1 MQKLARDIK
10 ERDFKN
16 VYLLTGEEDYLR
28 KQYRDRLAGAMAD
41 VHDTMNYHYF
51 EGKNTIPEKLIDLAE
66 TMPFLA
72 ERRVIVV
79 ENSGFFKSAQDK
91 LADYLKQLPETSFFI
106 FVEPQVDKRGKLY
119 KACKDVGYIAEFNIQ
134 DEQTLRRWILGR
146 LNKEQ
151 KLITERALAVFME
164 RTGSDMENIASE
176 LEKLLCYTLEKPDI
190 TEADVDAICTR
201 QINNRIFDMIEAVA
215 SKRQEAAL
223 ELYYD
228 LLALKEPPMR
238 ILFLIGRQF
247 NLLLQVKE
255 LKAKGYDNRK
265 IGEKTGLHSF
275 IAGKYVSQASRFKKE
290 ELREAL
296 EACVDTDEAV
306 KSGRL
311 NDTMGVELLI
321 VRYSSGVNKNSNA
334 G

>member
-10 ERDFKN
+10 EQDFKN

-41 VHDTMNYHYF
+41 VRDTMNYHYF

-151 KLITERALAVFME
+151 KLITERALPVVME
-164 RTGSDMENIASE
+164 RTGSDRDKNAS
-176 LEKLLCYTLEKPDI
+176 
-190 TEADVDAICTR
+190 
-201 QINNRIFDMIEAVA
+201 
-215 SKRQEAAL
+215 
-223 ELYYD
+223 
-228 LLALKEPPMR
+228 
-238 ILFLIGRQF
+238 
-247 NLLLQVKE
+247 
-255 LKAKGYDNRK
+255 
-265 IGEKTGLHSF
+265 
-275 IAGKYVSQASRFKKE
+275 
-290 ELREAL
+290 
-296 EACVDTDEAV
+296 
-306 KSGRL
+306 
-311 NDTMGVELLI
+311 
-321 VRYSSGVNKNSNA
+321 
-334 G
+334 

>member
-1 MQKLARDIK
+1 M
-10 ERDFKN
+10 
-16 VYLLTGEEDYLR
+16 
-28 KQYRDRLAGAMAD
+28 
-41 VHDTMNYHYF
+41 
-51 EGKNTIPEKLIDLAE
+51 
-66 TMPFLA
+66 
-72 ERRVIVV
+72 
-79 ENSGFFKSAQDK
+79 
-91 LADYLKQLPETSFFI
+91 
-106 FVEPQVDKRGKLY
+106 DKRGRLY

-238 ILFLIGRQF
+238 ILFLIARQY
-247 NLLLQVKE
+247 NLLYQTKLFKE
-255 LKAKGYDNRK
+255 KGYDNK
-265 IGEKTGLHSF
+265 S
-275 IAGKYVSQASRFKKE
+275 IATK
-290 ELREAL
+290 LRL
-296 EACVDTDEAV
+296 
-306 KSGRL
+306 
-311 NDTMGVELLI
+311 
-321 VRYSSGVNKNSNA
+321 
-334 G
+334 

>member
-10 ERDFKN
+10 EQDFKN

-238 ILFLIGRQF
+238 ILFLITRQF
-247 NLLLQVKE
+247 HILMQVKDLRRLGFDNKSIASKAGIPEFAVRRNLVQAKSFSMKE
-255 LKAKGYDNRK
+255 LRAALEDGVRAEEDT
-265 IGEKTGLHSF
+265 KTG
-275 IAGKYVSQASRFKKE
+275 RM
-290 ELREAL
+290 
-296 EACVDTDEAV
+296 TDQLAV
-306 KSGRL
+306 E
-311 NDTMGVELLI
+311 TFLI
-321 VRYSSGVNKNSNA
+321 RYSGTMA
-334 G
+334 